1 MAQKRF
7 LIDAGFETNADSV
20 ITGNL
25 TVDTVLLDGQ
35 DLASAIASA
44 SGGAVAQSVSKS
56 GDTMTGDLTMS
67 AHIIPSIDSDGTT
80 GYDLGSPTMKWRDLY
95 LSEGSL
101 YIDGQKVIE
110 SNSGTIVVQADVNQ
124 SLTTQVTGTGVL
136 TLASASTVNVAA
148 TLQMASGKKI
158 TDADGTAVKFGDKV
172 DMDNNQIINLAAP
185 TEDGHATNKTYVDAA
200 INGLINGAPGALD
213 TLNELATALGDDANF
228 AATITNSISV
238 AADGATI
245 KADAAELAA
254 IAAAASYTDTAI
266 TNNVDFT
273 GYAQESYVD
282 TAEADAVSAAATD
295 ATTKADAAQSAAAT
309 DATTKADAAQSAA
322 ATDATT
328 KADAALVSA
337 KSYADTAEA
346 TAASDATTKANAAQ
360 AAAIAA
366 VTNGAGAAFDT
377 LVEIQNAM
385 ATDSELSSAISSV
398 TSSAAA
404 TASADATTK
413 ANAALAAAK
422 VYADAND
429 ANTNTWRG
437 ISNSTS
443 STSTS
448 VSASSAAVKAAYD
461 RSWPNT
467 TYSVGDGGL
476 SQINFTSAD
485 HSKLNGIESG
495 ATADQSAAQLLA
507 SIKTVD
513 VDGSGGINA
522 GRLDGHALTSAAT
535 ANTVAERDSAADITA
550 RLFRSNYAEQSTAP
564 ATTADIAFRNNSTSD
579 NYTRFMTSGAF
590 KSYCDSVG
598 VSVDGHTHSYLGL
611 TAKAAD
617 ANLLD
622 GVNGASYMRSDATD
636 YQNNT
641 IYQRGYLVNE
651 TAYRDRG
658 VYGHYDSTKTNHIWS
673 MGTAYKSSA
682 TGVNFGNL
690 YGLAYKH
697 TNNATGGALASGH
710 QMVWCQNGGPT
721 SAMGSNVWTSGDVI
735 AYSDAR
741 VKDNLEVIP
750 NAIDKVKQLNGYTYD
765 RTDKQPATPEEE
777 GTIYAHNP
785 KNRYVGVIAQE
796 VLAVLPEAVSGG
808 PNSNEGSEDDHYSV
822 AYGNL
827 VALLIEAIK
836 EQQVQIDELKANR

>member
-1 MAQKRF
+1 M
-7 LIDAGFETNADSV
+7 DAGDTSLTNAINALPSPGNGTVTVSSGMGMSGGGAFTMNQGHSETVTLSHADTSSQGSV
-20 ITGNL
+20 NNGGRTYIQDITLDTMGHITGITSATE
-25 TVDTVLLDGQ
+25 TV
-35 DLASAIASA
+35 
-44 SGGAVAQSVSKS
+44 
-56 GDTMTGDLTMS
+56 
-67 AHIIPSIDSDGTT
+67 
-80 GYDLGSPTMKWRDLY
+80 
-95 LSEGSL
+95 
-101 YIDGQKVIE
+101 
-110 SNSGTIVVQADVNQ
+110 VN
-124 SLTTQVTGTGVL
+124 
-136 TLASASTVNVAA
+136 
-148 TLQMASGKKI
+148 
-158 TDADGTAVKFGDKV
+158 TD
-172 DMDNNQIINLAAP
+172 
-185 TEDGHATNKTYVDAA
+185 
-200 INGLINGAPGALD
+200 
-213 TLNELATALGDDANF
+213 
-228 AATITNSISV
+228 
-238 AADGATI
+238 
-245 KADAAELAA
+245 
-254 IAAAASYTDTAI
+254 
-266 TNNVDFT
+266 
-273 GYAQESYVD
+273 
-282 TAEADAVSAAATD
+282 
-295 ATTKADAAQSAAAT
+295 
-309 DATTKADAAQSAA
+309 
-322 ATDATT
+322 
-328 KADAALVSA
+328 
-337 KSYADTAEA
+337 
-346 TAASDATTKANAAQ
+346 
-360 AAAIAA
+360 
-366 VTNGAGAAFDT
+366 
-377 LVEIQNAM
+377 
-385 ATDSELSSAISSV
+385 
-398 TSSAAA
+398 
-404 TASADATTK
+404 
-413 ANAALAAAK
+413 
-422 VYADAND
+422 
-429 ANTNTWRG
+429 TNTWRAIHDTPANG
-437 ISNSTS
+437 ATTTSISSNWAFDNVKKAVPANAVFTDTDTNTHRAISNSTS

-467 TYSVGDGGL
+467 TYSVQDGGL

-485 HSKLNGIESG
+485 HTKLNGIESG

-513 VDGSGGINA
+513 VNGSGGINA

-535 ANTVAERDSAADITA
+535 ANTVVERDGSADITA
-550 RLFRSNYAEQSTAP
+550 RLFRSTYAEQSSAP
-564 ATTADIAFRNNSTSD
+564 ATSADIAFRNSTSD

-658 VYGHYDSTKTNHIWS
+658 VYGSYDSNKTNHIWS

>member
-1 MAQKRF
+1 M
-7 LIDAGFETNADSV
+7 T
-20 ITGNL
+20 
-25 TVDTVLLDGQ
+25 
-35 DLASAIASA
+35 
-44 SGGAVAQSVSKS
+44 SVSLDKNKKYKYS
-56 GDTMTGDLTMS
+56 PTGDLVESTGELGDNEISISGSKSSLRRAADMERNISILATTM
-67 AHIIPSIDSDGTT
+67 
-80 GYDLGSPTMKWRDLY
+80 
-95 LSEGSL
+95 
-101 YIDGQKVIE
+101 
-110 SNSGTIVVQADVNQ
+110 
-124 SLTTQVTGTGVL
+124 LTT
-136 TLASASTVNVAA
+136 
-148 TLQMASGKKI
+148 
-158 TDADGTAVKFGDKV
+158 D
-172 DMDNNQIINLAAP
+172 
-185 TEDGHATNKTYVDAA
+185 
-200 INGLINGAPGALD
+200 NGAGVDSP
-213 TLNELATALGDDANF
+213 
-228 AATITNSISV
+228 
-238 AADGATI
+238 
-245 KADAAELAA
+245 AEVK
-254 IAAAASYTDTAI
+254 AAAAS
-266 TNNVDFT
+266 
-273 GYAQESYVD
+273 
-282 TAEADAVSAAATD
+282 D
-295 ATTKADAAQSAAAT
+295 ATTKANN
-309 DATTKADAAQSAA
+309 
-322 ATDATT
+322 
-328 KADAALVSA
+328 A
-337 KSYADTAEA
+337 KSQAISA
-346 TAASDATTKANAAQ
+346 AASDATTKANAALASAKSYADQ
-360 AAAIAA
+360 AEADAESAASSDATTKANNAKSQAISAAASDATTKANAALASAKSYADQAEADAESASASDATTKANNAKSQAISAAASDATTKANAAKTAAIAA

-413 ANAALAAAK
+413 ANAALASAK
-422 VYADAND
+422 VYADAQD
-429 ANTNTWRG
+429 TNTHRA

-550 RLFRSNYAEQSTAP
+550 RLFRSNYSEQSTAP

-658 VYGHYDSTKTNHIWS
+658 VYGNYDSTKTNHIWS

-682 TGVNFGNL
+682 AGVNFGNL

>member
-1 MAQKRF
+1 MSRK
-7 LIDAGFETNADSV
+7 IKKNGVMT
-20 ITGNL
+20 
-25 TVDTVLLDGQ
+25 
-35 DLASAIASA
+35 
-44 SGGAVAQSVSKS
+44 SVSLDKNKKYKYS
-56 GDTMTGDLTMS
+56 PTGDLVESTGELGDNEISISGSKSSLRRAADMERNISILATTMLTTDNG
-67 AHIIPSIDSDGTT
+67 AGIDS
-80 GYDLGSPTMKWRDLY
+80 PA
-95 LSEGSL
+95 E
-101 YIDGQKVIE
+101 
-110 SNSGTIVVQADVNQ
+110 
-124 SLTTQVTGTGVL
+124 
-136 TLASASTVNVAA
+136 
-148 TLQMASGKKI
+148 
-158 TDADGTAVKFGDKV
+158 VK
-172 DMDNNQIINLAAP
+172 A
-185 TEDGHATNKTYVDAA
+185 
-200 INGLINGAPGALD
+200 
-213 TLNELATALGDDANF
+213 
-228 AATITNSISV
+228 
-238 AADGATI
+238 
-245 KADAAELAA
+245 
-254 IAAAASYTDTAI
+254 
-266 TNNVDFT
+266 
-273 GYAQESYVD
+273 
-282 TAEADAVSAAATD
+282 AAATD
-295 ATTKADAAQSAAAT
+295 ATTKANNAKSQAISAAAS
-309 DATTKADAAQSAA
+309 DATTKAN
-322 ATDATT
+322 
-328 KADAALVSA
+328 AALVSA
-337 KSYADTAEA
+337 KAYADQAEADAESAASSDATTKANNAKSQAISAAASDATTKANAALASAKSYADQAEA
-346 TAASDATTKANAAQ
+346 DAESAAASDATTKANNAKSQAISAAASDATTKANAAQ

>member
-1 MAQKRF
+1 MSRK
-7 LIDAGFETNADSV
+7 IKKNGVMT
-20 ITGNL
+20 
-25 TVDTVLLDGQ
+25 
-35 DLASAIASA
+35 
-44 SGGAVAQSVSKS
+44 SVSLDKNKKYKYS
-56 GDTMTGDLTMS
+56 PTGDLVESTGELGDNEISISGSKSSLRRAADMERNISILATTMLTTDNG
-67 AHIIPSIDSDGTT
+67 AGIDS
-80 GYDLGSPTMKWRDLY
+80 PA
-95 LSEGSL
+95 E
-101 YIDGQKVIE
+101 
-110 SNSGTIVVQADVNQ
+110 
-124 SLTTQVTGTGVL
+124 
-136 TLASASTVNVAA
+136 
-148 TLQMASGKKI
+148 
-158 TDADGTAVKFGDKV
+158 VK
-172 DMDNNQIINLAAP
+172 A
-185 TEDGHATNKTYVDAA
+185 
-200 INGLINGAPGALD
+200 
-213 TLNELATALGDDANF
+213 
-228 AATITNSISV
+228 
-238 AADGATI
+238 
-245 KADAAELAA
+245 
-254 IAAAASYTDTAI
+254 
-266 TNNVDFT
+266 
-273 GYAQESYVD
+273 
-282 TAEADAVSAAATD
+282 AAATD
-295 ATTKADAAQSAAAT
+295 ATTKANNAKSQAISAAAS
-309 DATTKADAAQSAA
+309 DATTKAN
-322 ATDATT
+322 
-328 KADAALVSA
+328 AALVSA
-337 KSYADTAEA
+337 KAYADQAEADAESAASSDATTKANNAKSQAISAAASDATTKANAALASAKSYADQAEA
-346 TAASDATTKANAAQ
+346 DAESAAASDATTKANNAKSQAISAAASDATTKANAAQ

-550 RLFRSNYAEQSTAP
+550 RLFRSNYSEQSTAP

>member
-1 MAQKRF
+1 MSRK
-7 LIDAGFETNADSV
+7 IKKNGVMT
-20 ITGNL
+20 
-25 TVDTVLLDGQ
+25 
-35 DLASAIASA
+35 
-44 SGGAVAQSVSKS
+44 SVSLDKNKKYKYS
-56 GDTMTGDLTMS
+56 PTGDLVESTGELGDNEISISGSKSSLRRAADMERNISILATTM
-67 AHIIPSIDSDGTT
+67 
-80 GYDLGSPTMKWRDLY
+80 
-95 LSEGSL
+95 
-101 YIDGQKVIE
+101 
-110 SNSGTIVVQADVNQ
+110 
-124 SLTTQVTGTGVL
+124 LTT
-136 TLASASTVNVAA
+136 
-148 TLQMASGKKI
+148 
-158 TDADGTAVKFGDKV
+158 D
-172 DMDNNQIINLAAP
+172 
-185 TEDGHATNKTYVDAA
+185 
-200 INGLINGAPGALD
+200 NGAGVDSP
-213 TLNELATALGDDANF
+213 
-228 AATITNSISV
+228 
-238 AADGATI
+238 
-245 KADAAELAA
+245 AEVK
-254 IAAAASYTDTAI
+254 AAAAS
-266 TNNVDFT
+266 
-273 GYAQESYVD
+273 
-282 TAEADAVSAAATD
+282 D
-295 ATTKADAAQSAAAT
+295 ATTKANN
-309 DATTKADAAQSAA
+309 
-322 ATDATT
+322 
-328 KADAALVSA
+328 A
-337 KSYADTAEA
+337 KSQAISA
-346 TAASDATTKANAAQ
+346 AASDATTKANAALASAKSYADQ
-360 AAAIAA
+360 AEADAESAASSDATTKANNAKSQAISAAASDATTKANAALASAKSYADQAEADAESASASDATTKANNAKSQAISAAASDATTKANAAKTAAIAA

-413 ANAALAAAK
+413 ANAALASAK
-422 VYADAND
+422 VYADAQD
-429 ANTNTWRG
+429 TNTHRA

-550 RLFRSNYAEQSTAP
+550 RLFRSNYSEQSTAP

-658 VYGHYDSTKTNHIWS
+658 VYGNYDSTKTNHIWS

-682 TGVNFGNL
+682 AGVNFGNL

>member
-1 MAQKRF
+1 MSRK
-7 LIDAGFETNADSV
+7 IKKNGVMT
-20 ITGNL
+20 
-25 TVDTVLLDGQ
+25 
-35 DLASAIASA
+35 
-44 SGGAVAQSVSKS
+44 SVSLDKNKKYKYS
-56 GDTMTGDLTMS
+56 PTGDLVESTGELGDNEISISGSKSSLRRAADMERNISILATTMLTTDNG
-67 AHIIPSIDSDGTT
+67 AGIDS
-80 GYDLGSPTMKWRDLY
+80 PA
-95 LSEGSL
+95 E
-101 YIDGQKVIE
+101 
-110 SNSGTIVVQADVNQ
+110 
-124 SLTTQVTGTGVL
+124 
-136 TLASASTVNVAA
+136 
-148 TLQMASGKKI
+148 
-158 TDADGTAVKFGDKV
+158 VK
-172 DMDNNQIINLAAP
+172 A
-185 TEDGHATNKTYVDAA
+185 
-200 INGLINGAPGALD
+200 
-213 TLNELATALGDDANF
+213 
-228 AATITNSISV
+228 
-238 AADGATI
+238 
-245 KADAAELAA
+245 
-254 IAAAASYTDTAI
+254 
-266 TNNVDFT
+266 
-273 GYAQESYVD
+273 
-282 TAEADAVSAAATD
+282 AAATD
-295 ATTKADAAQSAAAT
+295 ATTKANNAKSQAISAAAS
-309 DATTKADAAQSAA
+309 DATTKAN
-322 ATDATT
+322 
-328 KADAALVSA
+328 AALVSA
-337 KSYADTAEA
+337 KAYADQAEADAESAASSDATTKANNAKSQAISAAASDATTKANAALASAKSYADQAEA
-346 TAASDATTKANAAQ
+346 DAESAAASDATTKANNAKSQAISAAASDATTKANAAQ

-658 VYGHYDSTKTNHIWS
+658 VYGHYDSTNPTHIWS

>member
-1 MAQKRF
+1 M
-7 LIDAGFETNADSV
+7 T
-20 ITGNL
+20 
-25 TVDTVLLDGQ
+25 
-35 DLASAIASA
+35 
-44 SGGAVAQSVSKS
+44 SVSLDKNKKYKYS
-56 GDTMTGDLTMS
+56 PTGDLVESTGELGDNEISISGSKSSLRRAADMERNISILATTMLTTDNG
-67 AHIIPSIDSDGTT
+67 AGIDS
-80 GYDLGSPTMKWRDLY
+80 PA
-95 LSEGSL
+95 E
-101 YIDGQKVIE
+101 
-110 SNSGTIVVQADVNQ
+110 
-124 SLTTQVTGTGVL
+124 
-136 TLASASTVNVAA
+136 
-148 TLQMASGKKI
+148 
-158 TDADGTAVKFGDKV
+158 VK
-172 DMDNNQIINLAAP
+172 A
-185 TEDGHATNKTYVDAA
+185 
-200 INGLINGAPGALD
+200 
-213 TLNELATALGDDANF
+213 
-228 AATITNSISV
+228 
-238 AADGATI
+238 
-245 KADAAELAA
+245 
-254 IAAAASYTDTAI
+254 
-266 TNNVDFT
+266 
-273 GYAQESYVD
+273 
-282 TAEADAVSAAATD
+282 AAATD
-295 ATTKADAAQSAAAT
+295 ATTKANNAKSQAISAAAS
-309 DATTKADAAQSAA
+309 DATTKAN
-322 ATDATT
+322 
-328 KADAALVSA
+328 AALVSA
-337 KSYADTAEA
+337 KAYADQAEADAESAASSDATTKANNAKSQAISAAASDATTKANAALASAKSYADQAEA
-346 TAASDATTKANAAQ
+346 DAESAAASDATTKANNAKSQAISAAASDATTKANAAQ